1 MSDDPL
7 LTPARVAAKLPHAD
21 EHLAANRQM
30 AHLAPY
36 YRWVLELAEGRLGAR
51 VLDAGCGIG
60 NFVEV
65 LRGVADE
72 VLAVDLN
79 PANLAVLRR
88 RFAGV
93 SGVEVLQAD
102 LDLQRDE
109 LAARAVDSIVCL
121 DVLEHI
127 EDDHAS
133 LRALH
138 GLLEPGGLL
147 LLTVPAFPSLWSGH
161 DVVNEH
167 KRRYTRS
174 GLRQRLEGAGFDV
187 RLLSFFNAALFPPI
201 AGVRIVKRWLGG
213 TEGGGDLGSVPRPL
227 NAVLRSVFAAER
239 HVLGL
244 LPLPFG
250 VSLIAVA
257 RARNPEGAGR

>member
-1 MSDDPL
+1 MYALHEAHERHHWWFAARRRIVLHRLRKEIGRHDEPL
-7 LTPARVAAKLPHAD
+7 
-21 EHLAANRQM
+21 
-30 AHLAPY
+30 
-36 YRWVLELAEGRLGAR
+36 RL
-51 VLDAGCGIG
+51 LDVGCGAG
-60 NFVEV
+60 GMLDH
-65 LRGVADE
+65 LREFGDVTGVDPAPAAVRYAAGKGAD
-72 VLAVDLN
+72 VRFGTLPDDL
-79 PANLAVLRR
+79 PFTTSEHFDVITL
-88 RFAGV
+88 
-93 SGVEVLQAD
+93 
-102 LDLQRDE
+102 
-109 LAARAVDSIVCL
+109 L

-127 EDDHAS
+127 DDDVAS

-138 GLLEPGGLL
+138 RLLVPGGLL
-147 LLTVPAFPSLWSGH
+147 LLTVPAFPALWSGH

-187 RLLSFFNAALFPPI
+187 RMLSFFNAALFPPI

-250 VSLIAVA
+250 VSLIAAA

>member
-127 EDDHAS
+127 EDDRRLLAS
-133 LRALH
+133 FHDIVR
-138 GLLEPGGLL
+138 PGGVLFVK
-147 LLTVPAFPSLWSGH
+147 VPAVPWLYGSIDIASDH
-161 DVVNEH
+161 H
-167 KRRYTRS
+167 RRYSRRELVGKAREAGWNVRKARYMNLAGVLPYFLKSRVLKKQAALSNTYSPRQIELIARS
-174 GLRQRLEGAGFDV
+174 MRLV
-187 RLLSFFNAALFPPI
+187 RLLDRVSGPP
-201 AGVRIVKRWLGG
+201 LGQS
-213 TEGGGDLGSVPRPL
+213 L
-227 NAVLRSVFAAER
+227 VLLADKNESR
-239 HVLGL
+239 
-244 LPLPFG
+244 
-250 VSLIAVA
+250 
-257 RARNPEGAGR
+257 

>member
-1 MSDDPL
+1 MYALHEAHEQHHWWFAARRRIVLHQLRREIDRHDEPLRLLDVGCGAGGMLDHLREFGDVTGVDPA
-7 LTPARVAAKLPHAD
+7 PAAVRYAAGKGADVRFGTLPHD
-21 EHLAANRQM
+21 LPFTTSEHFDVITL
-30 AHLAPY
+30 
-36 YRWVLELAEGRLGAR
+36 
-51 VLDAGCGIG
+51 
-60 NFVEV
+60 
-65 LRGVADE
+65 
-72 VLAVDLN
+72 
-79 PANLAVLRR
+79 
-88 RFAGV
+88 
-93 SGVEVLQAD
+93 
-102 LDLQRDE
+102 
-109 LAARAVDSIVCL
+109 L

-127 EDDHAS
+127 DDDHAS

-138 GLLEPGGLL
+138 RLLEPGGLL

-187 RLLSFFNAALFPPI
+187 RMLSFFNAALFPPI

-213 TEGGGDLGSVPRPL
+213 TEAGGDLGEVPRPL
-227 NAVLRSVFAAER
+227 NAVLRTVFAAER